1 MLEQT
6 RSYLP
11 PTLNREFSYSAGFR
25 VVGSWLPAG
34 SDNCCGFVPSPVN
47 LLFTSKVAQRKLQS
61 AKLWMLILI
70 EAKGD
75 IESLSGEQLR
85 LLNPFGEVPTER
97 IEADRFPPV
106 LRLSRFVMAAERG

>member
-6 RSYLP
+6 CSYLP

-34 SDNCCGFVPSPVN
+34 SDNCCGFVLSPVN

-61 AKLWMLILI
+61 AKLGMLVLI
-70 EAKGD
+70 KAKGNV
-75 IESLSGEQLR
+75 ESISRQQLG
-85 LLNPFGEVPTER
+85 LLNALRHMPAEG
-97 IEADRFPPV
+97 IKADGFPPAV
-106 LRLSRFVMAAERG
+106 